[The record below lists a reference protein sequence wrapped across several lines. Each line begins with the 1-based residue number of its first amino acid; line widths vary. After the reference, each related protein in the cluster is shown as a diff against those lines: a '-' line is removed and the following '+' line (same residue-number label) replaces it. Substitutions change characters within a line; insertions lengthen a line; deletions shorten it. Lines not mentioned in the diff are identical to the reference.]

1 MSKPLKLGQSSPLD
15 KHARR
20 DILHSFRCPR
30 DCRDFEDAYA
40 SIIGCPFGHYDL
52 ARKKVLP
59 SFVCV
64 PYLLDECPKKMTSDQ
79 LLFCEDGFHLAD
91 RDLLDLEQFTKRMAD
106 YVLQRGPLESKPEFE
121 LTGTT
126 SLECCICFAP
136 FNGIYGQLSD
146 CTHVFCAKCI
156 TDWFKKER
164 NCPVCRKSSRFIIA
178 WHGLIASK
186 GGKGQ
191 DCSNA
196 G

>member
-1 MSKPLKLGQSSPLD
+1 MSSNSKMSKPLKLGQSSPLD

-156 TDWFKKER
+156 TDWFKKVR
-164 NCPVCRKSSRFIIA
+164 
-178 WHGLIASK
+178 LIVDAIS
-186 GGKGQ
+186 
-191 DCSNA
+191 
-196 G
+196 